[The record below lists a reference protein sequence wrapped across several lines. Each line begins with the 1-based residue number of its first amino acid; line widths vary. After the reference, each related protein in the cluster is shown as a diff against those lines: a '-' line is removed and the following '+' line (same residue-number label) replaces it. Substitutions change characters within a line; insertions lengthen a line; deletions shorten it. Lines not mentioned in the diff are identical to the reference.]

1 MLVSPYSFLQIEPR
15 NILLSTLKSTAVDRA
30 AAATTTTTTTTTTI
44 IVRIYETEG
53 RKTIARLRFGRQVKK
68 VYRLDLLEN
77 ELDKGTAIGREVLE
91 IELLPFKIITLK
103 IQF

>member
-30 AAATTTTTTTTTTI
+30 AATTTTTAI

-53 RKTIARLRFGRQVKK
+53 QKTIARLRFGRQVKK